1 MIRKL
6 FVISLLLLTA
16 LLHAQSSTGV
26 ITDIVVTGN
35 KQVTVPAI
43 LAAMRTKKGQP
54 YNQAQLDFD
63 KQTLEDMGFF
73 EAVDVRAKV
82 DATNG
87 WIINVD
93 VHEYPVVKE
102 IRVVGNTAVST
113 ADILKVINL
122 QTGQVFN
129 NKSIKPSSDAI
140 TALYTKKG
148 FFAQIDAFGPL
159 KESPNTVNISII
171 ELTVGNVQVKGADRT
186 RPSVMHHLIRT
197 RPGDPYNVR
206 KWESDLKRI
215 YGTQWFESVKPSED
229 ERRELGK
236 VDLTVEVK
244 EAKTGTVGVGLQ
256 LDPSSRLAGF
266 MRVSDSN
273 FRGTGQSVGVN
284 YLQSTTGGGPSV
296 DLNYGNPYIDRH
308 DTSMSISLY
317 SHLIYRFAGSGFG
330 AVSNPTNNNA
340 YNERRTGGTLGFGR
354 EIRPQVFANINGRF
368 EHIKTNNLDTTV
380 SDSFIQQDGDV
391 GVLTFAVVRNRRDVD
406 LDPSR
411 GDWLRISVDPGFSRI
426 TEVGGANPDNSILG
440 SNAFLKQ
447 NFELRKYW
455 SPGQPARTT
464 RDLEAPRRVIA
475 LRVRYG
481 GISGKVPFFEQYFA
495 GGSETIRGYAED
507 RYWGRQNLLTTLEYR
522 HPVQKS
528 FNVIGFVDYGG
539 AWGGYGSVNSYTQS
553 ENISLHVGY
562 GVGLSFKTPLGPIRL
577 DLGFD
582 DHGKS
587 RTHFLI
593 GTSF

>member
-43 LAAMRTKKGQP
+43 TAAMRTKKGQP

-102 IRVVGNTAVST
+102 IRVIGNTAVST
-113 ADILKVINL
+113 ADILKAINL

-129 NKSIKPSSDAI
+129 NKSVKPSTDAI
-140 TALYTKKG
+140 SALYTKKG
-148 FFAQIDAFGPL
+148 FFARIDAFGPL

-171 ELTVGNVQVKGADRT
+171 ELTVGTVKVKGNDRT
-186 RPSVMHHLIRT
+186 RSSVMRHLIRT

-215 YGTQWFESVKPSED
+215 YGTQWFESVKSAED
-229 ERRELGK
+229 DRRELGK
-236 VDLTVEVK
+236 VDLTAEVK

-256 LDPSSRLAGF
+256 LDPRSNLAGF
-266 MRVSDSN
+266 IRVSDSN

-284 YLQSTTGGGPSV
+284 YLQATSGGGPSV
-296 DLNYGNPYIDRH
+296 DLNYGSPFIDRH

-330 AVSNPTNNNA
+330 SVSTPTNDKA
-340 YNERRTGGTLGFGR
+340 YNERRTGGTLGFAR
-354 EIRPQVFANINGRF
+354 EIKPQLFGNISGRF
-368 EHIKTNNLDTTV
+368 ERIKTNNLSTTV

-391 GVLTFAVVRNRRDVD
+391 GVLTLGMTRNRRDVD
-406 LDPSR
+406 IDPSR
-411 GDWLRISVDPGFSRI
+411 GDWLRISLDPGFSRI

-440 SNAFLKQ
+440 TNTFLKK
-447 NFELRKYW
+447 NIELRKYW
-455 SPGQPARTT
+455 SPGQPPRN
-464 RDLEAPRRVIA
+464 RDLEASRRVVA
-475 LRVRYG
+475 FRFRYG
-481 GISGKVPFFEQYFA
+481 GITGKVPFFEQYFA

-507 RYWGRQNLLTTLEYR
+507 RFWGRQNLLTTLEYR

-539 AWGGYGSVNSYTQS
+539 AWGGYGSVNTYTQS
-553 ENISLHVGY
+553 QDISLHVGY
-562 GVGLSFKTPLGPIRL
+562 GVGVSFKTPLGPIRL